1 MIFKTKIF
9 KAINDFFMHTDNITI
24 YLKLPTQ
31 WEKLSQ
37 KQLRYL
43 FSLIAQGYSIDE
55 VKAFCLFRWNK
66 ITIFHRY
73 SVMRTKELLEE
84 NLGWQFCGII
94 ADALD
99 KKKFSQNH

>member
-1 MIFKTKIF
+1 MDKDSKTI
-9 KAINDFFMHTDNITI
+9 D
-24 YLKLPTQ
+24 LKLPTR
-31 WEKLSQ
+31 WEELTQ

-66 ITIFHRY
+66 ITILHRY
-73 SVMRTKELLEE
+73 SVMRTKEFLEE

-99 KKKFSQNH
+99 KKNFSRNH